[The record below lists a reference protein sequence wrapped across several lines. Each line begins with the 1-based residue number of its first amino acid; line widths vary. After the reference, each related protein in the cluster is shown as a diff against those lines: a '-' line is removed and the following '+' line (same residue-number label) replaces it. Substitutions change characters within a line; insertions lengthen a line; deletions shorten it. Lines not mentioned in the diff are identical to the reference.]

1 MSQTFLS
8 QEEIDALLRQN
19 IDDHSIKTSA
29 FPDLNQE
36 LTFEERDAL
45 GEIGN
50 ISMGSASTALST
62 IINQR
67 VNITTP
73 HVRICNVEELPGLF
87 TFPSI
92 IIEVNYTEGLFGVNI
107 LVVQGED
114 AAVIA
119 DLMMGGT
126 GIGTDGTL
134 SAMAVSAVGEA
145 MNQMIG
151 AAATSMS
158 TFFQK
163 VIKISP
169 PKATIINGMDEVLQ
183 TLSVPPVDN
192 LVIVGFKIEI
202 GDLVNSELIQVIPL
216 RIAKEQ
222 AALLL
227 QPAQDNSPVLMPT
240 LVEQQPEQSKQE
252 EVTPVEAAATTA
264 GPDRGY
270 VSTSKF
276 EGRNIDLILD
286 VPLEITVIL
295 GKTRRQIKE
304 VLSFVPGAI
313 VELEKLAD
321 EPVEILVNGTLVAQG
336 EVVVINENFG
346 VRVKNIASPLERI
359 NNLRR

>member
-8 QEEIDALLRQN
+8 QDEIDALLRQSN
-19 IDDHSIKTSA
+19 EPQSEKRTSA
-29 FPDLNQE
+29 PVMAQE

-62 IINQR
+62 MINQR

-73 HVRICNVEELPGLF
+73 SVRVCNVEELLE
-87 TFPSI
+87 TFQYPSI
-92 IIEVNYTEGLFGVNI
+92 VIEVNYVEGLHGVNV
-107 LVVQGED
+107 LVIHGDD

-119 DLMMGGT
+119 DLMMDGT
-126 GIGTDGTL
+126 GKIENEIL
-134 SAMAVSAVGEA
+134 SEMATSAVGEA

-158 TFFQK
+158 SFFQK
-163 VIKISP
+163 GVKISP
-169 PKATIINGMDEVLQ
+169 PKVTVISKPEEILN
-183 TLSVPPVDN
+183 TLSVSPVDR
-192 LVIVGFKIEI
+192 LVMIGFKIEI
-202 GDLVNSELIQVIPL
+202 GDLVNSVLMQVIPL
-216 RIAKEQ
+216 PIAKEQ
-222 AALLL
+222 AAILLKTAIFSHDE
-227 QPAQDNSPVLMPT
+227 PAVEVLKSEKEKIKEVPQEFVATPT
-240 LVEQQPEQSKQE
+240 PNAV
-252 EVTPVEAAATTA
+252 
-264 GPDRGY
+264 PDRG
-270 VSTSKF
+270 SSQTKF

-286 VPLEITVIL
+286 VPMEITVIL

-304 VLSFVPGAI
+304 VMNFVPGAI

-346 VRVKNIASPLERI
+346 VRVKSIASPTERI